1 MPAPF
6 SGTGG
11 CPCPLVSAHHGELE
25 AWGDFGEGKK
35 KKEKLNSFL
44 PLQSWGRCLRQPQL
58 PSLLAAPL
66 LLLLSVL
73 ADPPASGRI
82 YLCDPSFI

>member
-25 AWGDFGEGKK
+25 AWGDFGEGRKK
-35 KKEKLNSFL
+35 KRKIKFFPSSAVLGPVFEAATAPIPSGCSPPPP
-44 PLQSWGRCLRQPQL
+44 PLSAG
-58 PSLLAAPL
+58 
-66 LLLLSVL
+66 
-73 ADPPASGRI
+73 
-82 YLCDPSFI
+82 